1 MGYKINDIR
10 LATIAIKV
18 IRCLI
23 LLMLVSHFSV
33 ALASDRLDVSR
44 SSKSFLLL
52 TPYLSILED
61 ASQQLT
67 LEEIQQESLATR
79 YKEDFPPNDAI
90 NFLFSSSA
98 FWLRLNIENSSDL
111 PIDKVIELNSPLL
124 KNVDFYWQINQKIQQ
139 TIHTGYAQPF
149 ENRAYQ
155 SNIFAFPLRVPA
167 QSQSIL
173 YLRIATPNA
182 MYIEANLWEP
192 LAFQKKE
199 LDSYAFQAFYFG
211 VALIIFLFSLGLALF
226 TKELN
231 NFIYLAIIFFS
242 AFTYLAYRGLGAEY
256 IWPNVAWLTQKG
268 VLIFGSY
275 YFVSQLWFV
284 CRILNIQRLI
294 PRFNVIAQ
302 GLMALSFMVPVLV
315 LFSFKWAIVANM
327 LFLINT
333 FYLAILIVI
342 AVIKK
347 QRNAVLLTFS
357 FSVIFIG
364 IIARE
369 LHVFGFLPSSFYIL
383 NSLQIGSLFELIV
396 LTFFLTDRYRLIAQ
410 DKRLSDERLKESQY
424 KLTAE
429 IEAHRLTSSYQ
440 IALQASEEKL
450 KTILELSPDGI
461 GMSTLDGIITFVS
474 AKTEAMWGYSKAE
487 FIGLHVYQVLDIS
500 SHETLSNII
509 AELLKGHQ
517 LGIIEHDCVRKDG
530 SHFICEVNCS
540 LIYDIENKPVSVLY
554 IQRDVTERFK
564 VSKELELAKKTAEQ
578 ANQAKSVFV
587 SQMNHE
593 LRTPLNI
600 VLGYAELLQ
609 DDDSL
614 DANQLDFVQEI
625 LKGGQYLL
633 ELVNQRLDMA
643 SIESGQVVLSIHREN
658 ISSLIDEC
666 IRLASPLA
674 RKTAVSLR
682 YQSKHEIVT
691 NCDRIKLKQLLV
703 NLISNAIKY
712 NFKNGRVDISV
723 ELNDNDTY
731 TIHVVDSGIG
741 MTPEQLAKIFEPFMR
756 LGVRADIEGTGLG
769 LSICK
774 ELVELM
780 GGSIGVKSELG
791 VGSHFWLNLPLLIDN
806 HDQIER
812 PISSSS
818 THQLP
823 ETSRAY
829 QVLYIDDNAIN
840 LELIQQMAN
849 TFSHVHLSTLQDP
862 TQAINQAL
870 LQRPDIILLDINMP
884 DMDGFEVLAALKAD
898 EQLKSIPVIALT
910 ANAMMDDVKR
920 GLATGFSDYLSKPI
934 NRAQLKQRM
943 DKVLGLTE

>member
-1 MGYKINDIR
+1 MGYKANDLR
-10 LATIAIKV
+10 LTVIAIKI

-23 LLMLVSHFSV
+23 LFMLLSYFSLV
-33 ALASDRLDVSR
+33 FAADRLDI
-44 SSKSFLLL
+44 SSTVKPSILL

-67 LEEIQQESLATR
+67 LAEIQQENLASR
-79 YKEDFPPNDAI
+79 YKENFPPNEAI
-90 NFLFSSSA
+90 NFLFGSSA
-98 FWLRLNIENSSDL
+98 YWLRLSIENNSDL
-111 PIDKVIELNSPLL
+111 FIDKVIELNHPLL
-124 KNVDFYWQINQKIQQ
+124 KNVDFYWQINQKVQQ
-139 TIHTGYAQPF
+139 TIHTGYAQPY

-167 QSQSIL
+167 HSQNII
-173 YLRIATPNA
+173 YIRIATPNV

-199 LDSYAFQAFYFG
+199 LNSYAFQAFYFG
-211 VALIIFLFSLGLALF
+211 VALIIFLFSLGLAAF

-242 AFTYLAYRGLGAEY
+242 IFSYLAYRGLGAEY
-256 IWPNVAWLTQKG
+256 LWPNVIWLTQKG
-268 VLIFGSY
+268 LLIFGSY

-284 CRILNIQRLI
+284 CRILNTQQVI
-294 PRFNVIAQ
+294 PKFDLVAK
-302 GLMALSFMVPVLV
+302 GLMAMSFITPFLV
-315 LFSFKWAIVANM
+315 LLNFRFAILANV
-327 LFLINT
+327 LFVINA
-333 FYLAILIVI
+333 FYLAILLGI
-342 AVIKK
+342 AVINK
-347 QRNAVLLTFS
+347 QRNAYFLSLS
-357 FSVIFIG
+357 FSLLFIG

-369 LHVFGFLPSSFYIL
+369 LHVFGYIPSSFYIS
-383 NSLQIGSLFELIV
+383 NSLQFGSLFELIV

-429 IEAHRLTSSYQ
+429 IEAHRLTTSYQ

-450 KTILELSPDGI
+450 RSILELSPDGI
-461 GMSTLDGIITFVS
+461 GMTTLDGIITFVS
-474 AKTEAMWGYSKAE
+474 AKASAMWGYSKAE
-487 FIGLHVYQVLDIS
+487 FIGLHVFEVLDIS
-500 SHETLSNII
+500 AHETLSKAI
-509 AELLKGHQ
+509 AELLKGHH
-517 LGIIEHDCVRKDG
+517 LGVIEHDCIRKDG

-540 LIYDIENKPVSVLY
+540 LIVDIENKPVSVLY
-554 IQRDVTERFK
+554 IQRDVTERVK

-609 DDDSL
+609 DDDTL
-614 DANQLDFVQEI
+614 DENQLFFVREI

-643 SIESGQVVLSIHREN
+643 SIESGYIVLSMHSEN
-658 ISSLIDEC
+658 ISSLIGEC
-666 IRLASPLA
+666 LSLASPLA

-682 YQSKHEIVT
+682 YQAKHEIVT

-723 ELNDNDTY
+723 ELNDNNTY

-741 MTPEQLAKIFEPFMR
+741 MTSEQLAKIFEPFMR
-756 LGVRADIEGTGLG
+756 LGVSADIEGTGLG

-806 HDQIER
+806 HEQIEH

-818 THQLP
+818 TDQLP

-862 TQAINQAL
+862 TQVINQAL
-870 LQRPDIILLDINMP
+870 LQRPNIILLDINMP

-920 GLATGFSDYLSKPI
+920 GLATGFSDYLSKPV
-934 NRAQLKQRM
+934 NRAQLIQRM
-943 DKVLGLTE
+943 DKVLGLGA